1 MNQLVARV
9 KGRKKPF
16 FYKLISDRKIYD
28 FDISAVSLVE
38 YSSEYLLD
46 EDSWFKIDNFSKQP
60 FFLDFL
66 GKQFVSSEYN
76 IIPKSKYKDI
86 AYLCSVQNN
95 EYFFQKVTPSSY
107 VTKTFLA
114 LGDELVIENNVDR
127 VVINTFPDAIYFK
140 KEDRL
145 IFRNL
150 ATISSIFNGIDILY
164 KEATQEEVQKFI
176 DFNFIKLSDCYDI
189 QNVGKSN
196 RKRIALALSTF
207 EKMTDDD
214 KDAIFDY
221 IQEYCTDLKFEKS
234 TKNFEIS
241 SEEEMKFLLYGIE
254 QRFYTTIYGQ
264 EKRLAN
270 SIQRL

>member
-9 KGRKKPF
+9 RGRKKPF
-16 FYKLISDRKIYD
+16 FYKLLSDKKIYE
-28 FDISAVSLVE
+28 FDVSKVSLVE
-38 YSSEYLLD
+38 YSSEHLLD
-46 EDSWFKIDNFSKQP
+46 EDSWFKIDNFSQQP
-60 FFLDFL
+60 FFLNFL

-76 IIPKSKYKDI
+76 SISKSKYKDI
-86 AYLCSVQNN
+86 AYLCSVQDG

-127 VVINTFPDAIYFK
+127 IVINNSPDAIYFK

-164 KEATQEEVQKFI
+164 KEATQEEVQKFL
-176 DFNFIKLSDCYDI
+176 DFNFIKLSDGYDI
-189 QNVGKSN
+189 QKIGKNN

-207 EKMTDDD
+207 EKMSDDD

-221 IQEYCTDLKFEKS
+221 IQDYCTELKFEKS

-241 SEEEMKFLLYGIE
+241 SETEMKFLLYGIE
-254 QRFYTTIYGQ
+254 QRFYTTVYGK

-270 SIQRL
+270 SVQRL